1 MKFIITGTSAYG
13 PQTENSDLDIVVLI
27 EDAKLILNFLTE
39 HGIKTYRTPAQIQYD
54 DSGYY
59 FNLVG
64 IKINIITAATEDV
77 FRSWK
82 ERTQRM
88 KQIAPIPDREDRV
101 AVFNTIV
108 SIDELIK
115 RSRTTRG
122 KTPSELE
129 QHWKETGLL

>member
-27 EDAKLILNFLTE
+27 EDAKLILNFLTG
-39 HGIKTYRTPAQIQYD
+39 HNIKTYRTPGQEQYN

-59 FNLVG
+59 FDLAG

-88 KQIAPIPDREDRV
+88 KQITPISDRKDRI

-115 RSRTTRG
+115 RSRATRE
-122 KTPSELE
+122 KTPLELE
-129 QHWKETGLL
+129 QHWKEAGLL